1 MKLLLLTMGKTDS
14 GPLSELTADF
24 SNRLNRYIPFE
35 MEAVP
40 EVRSKG
46 KVVPERQKQEEA
58 TALLGRIQPTD
69 TVWLLD
75 ENGREFTSRGFASHL
90 QKAMN
95 SGPRRLVLVIGGAY
109 GHGKEMQAR
118 ASARVSLSKM
128 TFNHQVVRLLA
139 LEQLY
144 RAYTILKGDPYHN
157 D

>member
-1 MKLLLLTMGKTDS
+1 MKLLLLAIGKTES
-14 GPLSELTADF
+14 GALAELTADF
-24 SNRLNRYIPFE
+24 TNRLNRYIPFE
-35 MEAVP
+35 MEIVP
-40 EVRSKG
+40 EVRTKG
-46 KVVPERQKQEEA
+46 RVVPQRQKQEEA
-58 TALLGRIQPTD
+58 EALLSRVQPTD

-75 ENGREFTSRGFASHL
+75 ENGREFTSRGFAHHL

-95 SGPRRLVLVIGGAY
+95 SGPKRLVLVIGGAY
-109 GHGKEMQAR
+109 GHGEAMQAR
-118 ASARVSLSKM
+118 AVGRVSLSKM

>member
-14 GPLSELTADF
+14 GPLSLLTADF
-24 SNRLNRYIPFE
+24 ETRLNRYIPFE

-40 EVRSKG
+40 EIRLKG
-46 KVVPERQKQEEA
+46 RARPERQKQEEA
-58 TALLGRIQPTD
+58 VALLSRIQPAD

-75 ENGREFTSRGFASHL
+75 EKGREFTSREFASQL

-95 SGPRRLVLVIGGAY
+95 SGPKRLVLVIGGAY
-109 GHGKEMQAR
+109 GHGEQMRVR